1 GPGHQLA
8 HETLEAA
15 GEEKDEMGEFKQS
28 ASVRLIAKWTGLDLR
43 RAYWLCLV
51 SNFVVIACLLIWA
64 GRKFLPGIFRDRTA
78 AIQKAMQEAQKASEE
93 ARRKLA
99 DIESRLM
106 RLDAEI
112 GAIRDEAEKEGS
124 AEEERIK
131 RAAEEDARKIVASAE
146 QEIAAAA
153 KAARRQ
159 LTAYAADLAVGLAQK
174 QIHVDAAT
182 DQALVR
188 GFAGQMDAAPRGPGA
203 DNARADGRRDM
214 DVEKEGREGMAS
226 VASTYARAFADVV
239 LSKKLDAQRATGE
252 LRQIAELLAES
263 ADLRRVWENPAI
275 LAEQKRGLLDAIA
288 QRGGIEKAVRNLV
301 AVLIDHHRVK

>member
-1 GPGHQLA
+1 MNGTVPGMTTRTKSWHLHLPHLHLGLGGCLLALLLSFAGSTVSLRAQEPAAVPKQPAQDSARQAKPGGPGHQLTHA
-8 HETLEAA
+8 TREAA
-15 GEEKDEMGEFKQS
+15 GEEKDEMAEFKES
-28 ASVRLIAKWTGLDLR
+28 GSVRLIARLTGGDLR
-43 RAYWLCLV
+43 RAYWLSV
-51 SNFVVIACLLIWA
+51 VFNFVVIAGVLFWA

-106 RLDAEI
+106 KLDAEI
-112 GAIRDEAEKEGS
+112 GAIRNEAAKEGS
-124 AEEERIK
+124 AEEVRIK
-131 RAAEEDARKIVASAE
+131 HAAEEDARKIVASAE

-174 QIHVDAAT
+174 QIRVDATT

-203 DNARADGRRDM
+203 DNIRAD
-214 DVEKEGREGMAS
+214 KEGR
-226 VASTYARAFADVV
+226 
-239 LSKKLDAQRATGE
+239 
-252 LRQIAELLAES
+252 
-263 ADLRRVWENPAI
+263 
-275 LAEQKRGLLDAIA
+275 
-288 QRGGIEKAVRNLV
+288 
-301 AVLIDHHRVK
+301 